1 MPSMTGYG
9 KGTARSEA
17 HGVSLSV
24 ELTTLNRKSL
34 DCSYSGPKEWSGLE
48 QRCKEWIL
56 PHFSRGRVQIQIKL
70 LHAAESA
77 QNAQA
82 WNIGAIQDQLECLK
96 QLAAV
101 TGVPFVA
108 DTKLLWEL
116 AQSAQDQVELPDWL
130 VVQDTIHSAVMEALE
145 DLNAMRNKEGQHLTQ
160 DLAKRLQDLG
170 QDCQRIAEHSKTA
183 VADHRDRL
191 FARLKQLNLEL
202 SLDDERVLKE
212 LALFADRTD
221 ISEEITRLASHV
233 EQFQKL
239 LDTDGPRGRKLDFL
253 CQEIHRELNT
263 CGSKTTQIEVTRAV
277 IEAKNGLESMREQ
290 VQNLE

>member
-24 ELTTLNRKSL
+24 ELTTLNRKTL

-70 LHAAESA
+70 LHAEGEQSA
-77 QNAQA
+77 HNWNFTGIQA
-82 WNIGAIQDQLECLK
+82 QLERL
-96 QLAAV
+96 QHLAAAS
-101 TGVPFVA
+101 GVPFQA
-108 DTKLLWEL
+108 DTQLLWDL
-116 AQSAQDQVELPDWL
+116 AQSVQGQVQLPDWL
-130 VVQDTIHSAVMEALE
+130 LFEETIHSAVLDALE
-145 DLNAMRNKEGQHLTQ
+145 DLNAMRRKEGQHLGQ
-160 DLAKRLQDLG
+160 DLAARLQGLG
-170 QDCQRIAEHSKTA
+170 QHCQLISEHSETA

-221 ISEEITRLASHV
+221 ISEEITRLASHL

-239 LDTDGPRGRKLDFL
+239 LAVDGPRGRKLDFL

>member
-1 MPSMTGYG
+1 M
-9 KGTARSEA
+9 ARSDA

-56 PHFSRGRVQIQIKL
+56 PHFSRGRIQIQIKC
-70 LHAAESA
+70 LHTQGDQGANNWNLEGIQAE
-77 QNAQA
+77 
-82 WNIGAIQDQLECLK
+82 LERLR
-96 QLAAV
+96 QLADV
-101 TGVPFVA
+101 TGVPFQA
-108 DTKLLWEL
+108 DSKLLWEL
-116 AQSAQDQVELPDWL
+116 AQSVQNQEMLPDWL
-130 VVQDTIHSAVMEALE
+130 AIEEFLHTAVFAALE
-145 DLNAMRNKEGQHLTQ
+145 DVNTMRLKEGQHLIQ
-160 DLAKRLQDLG
+160 DLVIRLEDLSVH
-170 QDCQRIAEHSKTA
+170 CQMIAEQSKTA

-221 ISEEITRLASHV
+221 ISEEITRLVSHL

-239 LDTDGPRGRKLDFL
+239 LSADGPRGRKLEFL

-277 IEAKNGLESMREQ
+277 MEAKNCLETMREQ